1 MGHYG
6 RRLNALLV
14 SLLLVTNTF
23 FPALRSDVAASSPPA
38 PLTGT
43 PVTGTPI
50 TGAATAATPEASLAG
65 TRRQPVRPRRSLSS
79 STSKYRSDGSVYR
92 HHRASTVGA
101 HPGARRGA
109 RPLVSGQRVI
119 PRFALLHIPASPRA
133 AALAAHQRAATAVAQ
148 ARVAQRAAAFRVAV
162 HRRFGDTGRAHRW
175 LVSAM
180 QALWQ
185 SYRPLSRH
193 GRQT

>member
-1 MGHYG
+1 
-6 RRLNALLV
+6 
-14 SLLLVTNTF
+14 
-23 FPALRSDVAASSPPA
+23 
-38 PLTGT
+38 
-43 PVTGTPI
+43 
-50 TGAATAATPEASLAG
+50 
-65 TRRQPVRPRRSLSS
+65 
-79 STSKYRSDGSVYR
+79 
-92 HHRASTVGA
+92 
-101 HPGARRGA
+101 
-109 RPLVSGQRVI
+109 
-119 PRFALLHIPASPRA
+119 LHIPASPRA